1 MFSTNKNRKNVVGK
15 KSLSVVFRPLSL
27 SLSLL
32 FVSTC
37 VHPGERLESSMADT
51 SHAAFLLAR
60 QCWPDRGQDE
70 RILAPAKLIYEAW
83 QAASSDTRRVA
94 LDAAL
99 ASGLTRLPG
108 RDSERAQCRDLT
120 LFGSP
125 LPGPPSALRPLTSEQ
140 VEALGVVPPSTDRP
154 RRASVPP
161 AVVGPPLLAQR
172 GGSKG
177 GPCRRARDRAR
188 ARD

>member
-1 MFSTNKNRKNVVGK
+1 MFSTNKNRKMSLEK
-15 KSLSVVFRPLSL
+15 KSFSVAFRPLSL

-37 VHPGERLESSMADT
+37 VHPGERFESSMTDT
-51 SHAAFLLAR
+51 SHTAFLQAR

-70 RILAPAKLIYEAW
+70 RILAPARQVYEAS
-83 QAASSDTRRVA
+83 QTASPDTRRIA
-94 LDAAL
+94 LDAAV

-125 LPGPPSALRPLTSEQ
+125 LPGPAHFGADGSVGSRPPFDGSSP
-140 VEALGVVPPSTDRP
+140 AGF
-154 RRASVPP
+154 RAPGP
-161 AVVGPPLLAQR
+161 FVVGPSLLAQ
-172 GGSKG
+172 G
-177 GPCRRARDRAR
+177 
-188 ARD
+188 